1 MLPILVTI
9 QYLFDTEVRASVVY
23 GHCQNAPEFLFAEF
37 LCLFWKINTIGLEE
51 VLEVFILDGVF
62 RHLEIFDGRAINI
75 QNYHRLLTRIQD
87 RERSEISHY
96 QMYSLAGDYIMLTH
110 RIVQI
115 CS

>member
-75 QNYHRLLTRIQD
+75 QNYHRLLTRIWD
-87 RERSEISHY
+87 RGRPEVSLY
-96 QMYSLAGDYIMLTH
+96 QTDNLAGNCVML
-110 RIVQI
+110 RNPVGLR
-115 CS
+115 